1 MINRHICIR
10 EVGKKNSEEGGAVVE
25 LIVYVYYSFSFLFF
39 SHQHPFSSQL
49 EVNACEDELLS
60 HSLYYF
66 FSLRDET
73 YVHGYQSGI
82 MPVINSC

>member
-1 MINRHICIR
+1 MYTIH
-10 EVGKKNSEEGGAVVE
+10 
-25 LIVYVYYSFSFLFF
+25 LLFF
-39 SHQHPFSSQL
+39 SHQQHPFSSQL

-66 FSLRDET
+66 FSLRDEM
-73 YVHGYQSGI
+73 YAQRYQSGI